1 MNSFYSSDEL
11 KEIGFASIGENVLI
25 SKKTSIYSPQEI
37 SIGNNV
43 RIDDFCILSGKIT
56 LNNYI
61 HIAAYVALFAG
72 GAGIE
77 IHDFSG
83 ISSKST
89 VYAVTDDYSGS
100 ALTNPTIPDK
110 YRFVQNAKVLIKKHV
125 LIGASCLV
133 LPGVTLE
140 EGSAFGAMTL
150 IHKDSK
156 PWSMNVGI
164 PFKKVKDRLKD
175 IIVLEEEFRKEVK
188 SNE

>member
-1 MNSFYSSDEL
+1 MNSFYTENEL
-11 KEIGFASIGENVLI
+11 KEIGFASLGKNVLI
-25 SKKTSIYSPQEI
+25 SKKSSIYSPNKI
-37 SIGNNV
+37 SIGDNV

-56 LNNYI
+56 LGSYI

-72 GAGIE
+72 DAGIE
-77 IHDFSG
+77 MYDFSG

-100 ALTNPTIPDK
+100 AMTNPTIPDK
-110 YRFVQNAKVLIKKHV
+110 YRSVQSGKVVLKKHALV
-125 LIGASCLV
+125 GASCLI

-140 EGSAFGAMTL
+140 EGSAFGAMSL

-156 PWSMNVGI
+156 PWSINVGA
-164 PFKKVKDRLKD
+164 PFRKAKDRLKN
-175 IIVLEEEFRKEVK
+175 IIELEKEFMKEVN

>member
-1 MNSFYSSDEL
+1 MNSYYTKEEL
-11 KEIGFASIGENVLI
+11 NEIGFASVGENVLI
-25 SKKTSIYSPQEI
+25 SRKTSIYSPHKI
-37 SIGNNV
+37 FIGNNV

-56 LNNYI
+56 LGNYI

-72 GAGIE
+72 NAGID
-77 IHDFSG
+77 IYDFSG

-89 VYAVTDDYSGS
+89 VYAVTDDYSGLS
-100 ALTNPTIPDK
+100 MTNPTIPDK
-110 YRFVQNAKVLIKKHV
+110 YRSIQSSKVIIKKHA

-156 PWSMNVGI
+156 PWSVNVGI

-175 IIVLEEEFRKEVK
+175 IITLENEFMKELN

>member
-1 MNSFYSSDEL
+1 MNSFYTENEL
-11 KEIGFASIGENVLI
+11 VEMGFASLGKNVLL
-25 SKKTSIYSPQEI
+25 SRKSSIYNPNKI
-37 SIGNNV
+37 SIGDNV

-56 LNNYI
+56 LGNNI

-72 GAGIE
+72 DAGIE
-77 IHDFSG
+77 MHDFSG

-89 VYAVTDDYSGS
+89 IYAVTDDYSGS
-100 ALTNPTIPDK
+100 AMTNPTIPDK
-110 YRFVQNAKVLIKKHV
+110 YRSVQNGKVVLKKHALV
-125 LIGASCLV
+125 GASCLV

-156 PWSMNVGI
+156 PWSINVGI
-164 PFKKVKDRLKD
+164 PFKRVKDRLKN
-175 IIVLEEEFRKEVK
+175 IIELEKEFMKEVN